1 NKYIIFYYKIIT
13 IRRKTSFPHDKP
25 QPAPNR
31 IALSPAADQKRQ
43 TYSLQNFPLSRLR
56 PEYFRVIKHE

>member
-1 NKYIIFYYKIIT
+1 NETFFKGTYKLPPAHWFT
-13 IRRKTSFPHDKP
+13 FPHDKP